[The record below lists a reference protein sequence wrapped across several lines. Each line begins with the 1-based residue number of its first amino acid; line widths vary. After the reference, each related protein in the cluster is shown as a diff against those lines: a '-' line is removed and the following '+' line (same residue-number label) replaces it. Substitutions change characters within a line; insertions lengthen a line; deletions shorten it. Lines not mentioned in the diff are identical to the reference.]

1 MKLHRI
7 LLPAAA
13 IVVTAVLLVPSR
25 SDAFVL
31 LNPPISLSTAQRHF
45 RVYDN
50 FTDPTAH
57 DNTVPDTNFPGYQ
70 GVTMAVWKAALEWG
84 SRLHGNGQG
93 DPSQPGGLGSG
104 GANFD
109 AYFQGNALGVGNI
122 GDNIASELN
131 GSNGGV
137 LAFTESF
144 QNNTGWR
151 MRFYSAWTWHDGPGT
166 NVPAGQF
173 TFDIQGV
180 ACHEYGHALGLDHSG
195 VAGATMAAG
204 AASPAVSQRSIS
216 ADDIQGVQAIYGIAS
231 ATKPIISNI
240 ITAPGSLTIFGS
252 GFAAT
257 GNQVWFTQS
266 TAGNQTLVLANN
278 VPSTGTQMT
287 ATVPATAGSGDV
299 LVKVPGGGG
308 ATLSNAWPFT
318 PNTGP
323 LCPSPYSFCFSSPNS
338 YDPNGA
344 YIGWGGSQFITH
356 NDFTLITTGVPPG
369 SAGLYFFGANEVFAP
384 FGNGFRCVSSN
395 ISRLPVINANAFGEA
410 AFQVDYTTPPAAG
423 KILAGTTWKFQYW
436 YRNPAGGG
444 AGFNLSDG
452 LSVDFCP

>member
-13 IVVTAVLLVPSR
+13 ILATGVLLLPSR
-25 SDAFVL
+25 SDAFSL
-31 LNPPISLSTAQRHF
+31 LFPPTSLNTAQRHF
-45 RVYDN
+45 RLYDN
-50 FTDPTAH
+50 FTDATAH

-70 GVTMAVWKAALEWG
+70 GVTMAMWKAAVEWG

-109 AYFQGNALGVGNI
+109 AYFQGNALGVGLI
-122 GDNIASELN
+122 GDNIASELA
-131 GSNGGV
+131 GSSGGV

-151 MRFYSAWTWHDGPGT
+151 MRFYSFWTWNDGPGS
-166 NVPAGQF
+166 NISPSHY
-173 TFDIQGV
+173 DLQGV
-180 ACHEYGHALGLDHSG
+180 AVHEYGHALGLDHSA
-195 VAGATMAAG
+195 VPGATMAAG
-204 AASPAVSQRSIS
+204 ASPPAVTARSIS
-216 ADDIQGVQAIYGIAS
+216 ADDILGVQAIYGIAS
-231 ATKPIISNI
+231 ATKPIISNVV
-240 ITAPGSLTIFGS
+240 TTPGSVTIFGS
-252 GFAAT
+252 NFAAT

-266 TAGNQTLVLANN
+266 TAGNQTLVFASN
-278 VPSTGTQMT
+278 VPSTGTQLT
-287 ATVPATAGSGDV
+287 AVVPATAGSGDV
-299 LVKVPGGGG
+299 LVKIPGSGG
-308 ATLSNAWPFT
+308 ASLSNAWPFT

-338 YDPNGA
+338 FDPAGA
-344 YIGWGGSQFITH
+344 YIGWGGSQFITN
-356 NDFTLITTGVPPG
+356 NDFTLVTTGVPPN
-369 SAGLYFFGANEVFAP
+369 SSGLYYFGANEAFAP

-395 ISRLPVINANAFGEA
+395 VSRLPVIQANVFGEA
-410 AFQVDYTTPPAAG
+410 AFLLNYTVPPAAG
-423 KILAGTTWKFQYW
+423 KILPGTTWKFQYW
-436 YRNPAGGG
+436 YRNPLGGG